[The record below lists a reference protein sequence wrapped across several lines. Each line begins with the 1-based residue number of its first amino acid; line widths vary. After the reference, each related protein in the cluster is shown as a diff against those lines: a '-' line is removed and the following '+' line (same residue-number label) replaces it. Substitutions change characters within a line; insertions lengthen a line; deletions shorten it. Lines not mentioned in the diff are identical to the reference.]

1 MATTAG
7 YDDAPVHDL
16 STLQR
21 GLLILVLMLSTT
33 IYSASVLISSALL
46 PQLQGA
52 LSATQDEV
60 SWVMTF
66 NIVATAVATPAAGWL
81 AARFGQRSTMT
92 WCAGVFA
99 ISTFMCGASN
109 SLEELIGWRIVQGA
123 AGAPLIPLGQT
134 ILLDSFPRRQHGTIL
149 SIYGMGNMIGPS
161 LGPMFAG
168 QIAETLGW
176 RWGFWMVVPLAV
188 ASFIGSWLVLPKD
201 DKVQGAKLDWLGFL
215 TLSAGIAAAQLVFSR
230 GQRLDWFESYEII
243 IATLVAGLALYIFC
257 VHSLTSERPFIQL
270 KLLTDRNYSL
280 GLILV
285 MLFGMLNFA
294 TVVLLPPLLQQHAG
308 YPDSAIGDIVGY
320 RGLGSGIGFLLAMP
334 MARLDP
340 RISLGDRRLAAGLH
354 GLLDDGLRSQRQHS
368 DGDPRQYPARRL
380 HRRVVGAAHRHHLLD
395 TGAGIPRRGDVDVPP
410 VAQLRLEP
418 VHLDCRGRDRAH
430 LDNELRAHDGA
441 CLRLQSCTGHAVGDG
456 RVDGRYRPGPR
467 QGFGRDRAPGHAYR
481 LQECVGA
488 LRDRIARV
496 AAAVPAGAAAKSPDG
511 LNPESD
517 ATMHPRPQRAS
528 A

>member
-1 MATTAG
+1 
-7 YDDAPVHDL
+7 V
-16 STLQR
+16 
-21 GLLILVLMLSTT
+21 VLMLSTT

-52 LSATQDEV
+52 LSATQDEI

-81 AARFGQRSTMT
+81 ADRFGQRSTMT

-99 ISTFMCGASN
+99 ISTFMCGASS

-134 ILLDSFPRRQHGTIL
+134 ILLDSFPRRQHGLIL

-176 RWGFWMVVPLAV
+176 RWGFWMVVPLAI
-188 ASFIGSWLVLPKD
+188 ASFIGSWAVLPND
-201 DKVQGAKLDWLGFL
+201 DKVRGARLDWLGFL
-215 TLSAGIAAAQLVFSR
+215 SLSAGIAAAQLVFSR
-230 GQRLDWFESYEII
+230 GQRLDWFESYEIV
-243 IATLVAGLALYIFC
+243 IATLIGGLALYIFC
-257 VHSLTSERPFIQL
+257 VHSLTSERPFIRL

-340 RISLGDRRLAAGLH
+340 RISLAIGALLQAFTGFWMMGFDLNVSIQTVTLANILQGISIGVSWVPLTVITFWTLAPEY
-354 GLLDDGLRSQRQHS
+354 RAEAMSMF
-368 DGDPRQYPARRL
+368 
-380 HRRVVGAAHRHHLLD
+380 HLLRNFGSSLFISIAVAEIVRTSTTNYARMTEHVSVYNRVLDMPWAMGAWAVD
-395 TGAGIPRRGDVDVPP
+395 T
-410 VAQLRLEP
+410 
-418 VHLDCRGRDRAH
+418 
-430 LDNELRAHDGA
+430 
-441 CLRLQSCTGHAVGDG
+441 
-456 RVDGRYRPGPR
+456 
-467 QGFGRDRAPGHAYR
+467 APGLAKVSN
-481 LQECVGA
+481 E
-488 LRDRIARV
+488 IARQATLIGYKNAWV
-496 AAAVPAGAAAKSPDG
+496 LYVIVSLASLPLCLLVRLPRTRPA
-511 LNPESD
+511 
-517 ATMHPRPQRAS
+517 
-528 A
+528 

>member
-16 STLQR
+16 SMLQR
-21 GLLILVLMLSTT
+21 ALLVVVLMLSTT

-81 AARFGQRSTMT
+81 ADRFGQRSTMT

-109 SLEELIGWRIVQGA
+109 SLDELILWRIAQGA

-168 QIAETLGW
+168 QIAESLGW
-176 RWGFWMVVPLAV
+176 RWGFWMVVPLAI
-188 ASFIGSWLVLPKD
+188 ASFIGSWAVLPKD
-201 DKVQGAKLDWLGFL
+201 DKVRGAKLDWLGFL
-215 TLSAGIAAAQLVFSR
+215 ALSAGIAAAQLVFSR

-243 IATLVAGLALYIFC
+243 IATLVASLALYIFC
-257 VHSLTSERPFIQL
+257 VHSLTSERPFVRL
-270 KLLTDRNYSL
+270 RLLADRNYSL

-294 TVVLLPPLLQQHAG
+294 TIVLLPPLLQQHAG
-308 YPDSAIGDIVGY
+308 YPDSAIGEIVGM
-320 RGLGSGIGFLLAMP
+320 RGLGSGLGFLLAMP

-340 RISLGDRRLAAGLH
+340 RISLAIGAGLQAFT
-354 GLLDDGLRSQRQHS
+354 GFWMMGFDLN
-368 DGDPRQYPARRL
+368 
-380 HRRVVGAAHRHHLLD
+380 VGMQTLMLSNVLQGISIGVSWVPLTVITFWTLKPEYRAEAMSMFHLLRNFGSSLFISIAVAEIVRTSAANYARMTEHITAYNRVLDLPWAMGGWTVD
-395 TGAGIPRRGDVDVPP
+395 TTPGLAKLSSEINRQATLIGYENAWVLYTI
-410 VAQLRLEP
+410 VALSFLPLCLLVRLP
-418 VHLDCRGRDRAH
+418 KAK
-430 LDNELRAHDGA
+430 
-441 CLRLQSCTGHAVGDG
+441 
-456 RVDGRYRPGPR
+456 
-467 QGFGRDRAPGHAYR
+467 
-481 LQECVGA
+481 
-488 LRDRIARV
+488 
-496 AAAVPAGAAAKSPDG
+496 PAGAS
-511 LNPESD
+511 S
-517 ATMHPRPQRAS
+517 
-528 A
+528 